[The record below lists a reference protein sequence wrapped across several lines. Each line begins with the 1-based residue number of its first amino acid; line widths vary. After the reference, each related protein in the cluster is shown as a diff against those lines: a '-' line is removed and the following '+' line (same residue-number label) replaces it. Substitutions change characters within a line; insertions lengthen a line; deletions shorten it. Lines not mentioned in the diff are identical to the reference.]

1 MNVEPMYLTIF
12 LIAGGYYLPGSFLS
26 LCTFFSYGYQPKYQ
40 ELISLWYNFF

>member
-12 LIAGGYYLPGSFLS
+12 LIAGGIIFLV
-26 LCTFFSYGYQPKYQ
+26 LFFHYVPFSYGYQPKYQ

>member
-12 LIAGGYYLPGSFLS
+12 LIAGGIMFFSFIMYL
-26 LCTFFSYGYQPKYQ
+26 FSYGYQPKYQ

>member
-12 LIAGGYYLPGSFLS
+12 LIAGGIILWFFSFIMYL
-26 LCTFFSYGYQPKYQ
+26 FSYGYQPKYQ

>member
-12 LIAGGYYLPGSFLS
+12 LIAGGIIFLV
-26 LCTFFSYGYQPKYQ
+26 LFFHYVPFFLWLSAKYQ